1 MKINSNIPGLG
12 GPAVTDS
19 VSRSTARASNGGA
32 PAANTA
38 NSDADTVQID
48 PRASLL
54 AAAESSLGTVPTVD
68 TARVEA
74 VKQAIAQGPFSIN
87 IEVIADRL
95 LNSVKDLILTQR

>member
-12 GPAVTDS
+12 GPAVTGS
-19 VSRSTARASNGGA
+19 VSRGTARASNGGA
-32 PAANTA
+32 PTANTA

-74 VKQAIAQGPFSIN
+74 VKQAIAQGRFSIN
-87 IEVIADRL
+87 SEVIADRL